1 MLRRRRRFGVGSG
14 LVDCPQ
20 ERGADGAAT
29 LAMPEIDS
37 SLAPKGMGDLDT
49 TVSMEKYKAVVKQ
62 LKKDKAKLEQ
72 LQQQLEYTQ
81 ETFDNESA
89 DESTPVALT
98 EESVVELQ
106 RKYKKA
112 ARKARS
118 LTEKMATME
127 QQREE
132 VGALVNELKEGYGQ
146 AVERTRETE
155 AMRASLEAEME
166 SLERLNE
173 QSKLLEEKLKI
184 AEEQAEHERVSAR
197 DALDQARLFEERV
210 QEVENERTDLL
221 YQVESLEEQLE
232 AEQKFA
238 RQNYVE
244 LMILKQENEH
254 ISQGYVA
261 ISERLNSKLDEL
273 AEVEETR
280 DVYKKQK
287 DKALE
292 QLSQL
297 QELLQKQSESQQVAN
312 ELLKSVEQNV
322 KAKGA
327 RAQQRAAVTLSPG
340 AEDAYEDDFEED

>member
-1 MLRRRRRFGVGSG
+1 MSHSICGS
-14 LVDCPQ
+14 LIVQ
-20 ERGADGAAT
+20 
-29 LAMPEIDS
+29 
-37 SLAPKGMGDLDT
+37 
-49 TVSMEKYKAVVKQ
+49 
-62 LKKDKAKLEQ
+62 
-72 LQQQLEYTQ
+72 
-81 ETFDNESA
+81 
-89 DESTPVALT
+89 
-98 EESVVELQ
+98 
-106 RKYKKA
+106 
-112 ARKARS
+112 
-118 LTEKMATME
+118 
-127 QQREE
+127 
-132 VGALVNELKEGYGQ
+132 
-146 AVERTRETE
+146 
-155 AMRASLEAEME
+155 RASAPL
-166 SLERLNE
+166 
-173 QSKLLEEKLKI
+173 Q
-184 AEEQAEHERVSAR
+184 
-197 DALDQARLFEERV
+197 
-210 QEVENERTDLL
+210 
-221 YQVESLEEQLE
+221 

-261 ISERLNSKLDEL
+261 ISVRHRRSAPLTPLDRFLDWTVDRVHAQVPLCAVDLSCIGALALHTWPVPVLVPLALLSVASAATRSFVHCAEPLQERLNSKLDEL